1 MNIRRLLENG
11 TYELGVAHNFNIHGL
26 GEVVCYFNKSGC
38 ESEFIEKLEVK
49 LQNGTWKPL
58 QKAFA
63 DRDIIPNNLSTE
75 FDFPHSDT
83 EREQG
88 FYY

>member
-11 TYELGVAHNFNIHGL
+11 TYELGVSHTFNTHGL
-26 GEVVCYFNKSGC
+26 GDVVCYFKKAGC

-49 LQNGTWKPL
+49 LQDGSWKSM
-58 QKAFA
+58 QQAFA
-63 DRDIIPNNLSTE
+63 DKDIIPNNLSTE